1 MMFFVYLILLST
13 CFLYFFFHVKGKRVL
28 KVVGVVL
35 FLHGYLTIHST
46 VAELSGYPTTESI
59 PESVQVLWGNAVEP
73 NPSEEFPG
81 YIDLWVVHNPTQEED
96 WFSLMSLA
104 DEGKVSRIYRIPYTK
119 KDHKALKEMV
129 DRIKRGKRVGLALEK
144 KGKSILD
151 LSEAQQRYNIRYNSI
166 MIKK

>member
-1 MMFFVYLILLST
+1 M
-13 CFLYFFFHVKGKRVL
+13 
-28 KVVGVVL
+28 
-35 FLHGYLTIHST
+35 
-46 VAELSGYPTTESI
+46 
-59 PESVQVLWGNAVEP
+59 
-73 NPSEEFPG
+73 
-81 YIDLWVVHNPTQEED
+81 VHNPTQEED

-144 KGKSILD
+144 KGKRTLD